1 VLIGTVRPGGDVGR
15 LGQDGRVN
23 EVVRHIGD
31 DERRARLGV
40 RHALAAPVA
49 DTLAAARAVTCL
61 HATEPASVHLAAW
74 ARSGASISEV
84 DDALYVDRSIV
95 KQLAMRR
102 TVFAFPR
109 ELLPAVWGS
118 ASARVADQQLRR
130 MAKEMEATG
139 IAADGLA
146 WAEEHLGL
154 VRRMIEQDGP
164 LTAAQVRAA
173 FPALDAR
180 VSRGKGRYQAD
191 VAVAGSVIVTLAAS
205 GAVVRGENDG
215 GWKVSRPRWTSTA
228 DWLGEVPDTLR
239 AAEGYAALVAA
250 WLRSFGPGTEADLVW
265 WLGSTKTVVRQA
277 FADVGAVSVSLD
289 SGGIG
294 YVLPDDLDPVA
305 DPGPWA
311 SLLPSLDP
319 TTMGWKDR
327 EFHLGDHVD
336 RVFDSNGNGG
346 PTAWWNGRI
355 VGVWCQQPDGQ
366 VDVILAEEV
375 PRGARR
381 ALDLKAAELTAWLD
395 GDVVRSVY
403 LSPLARQH
411 LAQH

>member
-1 VLIGTVRPGGDVGR
+1 
-15 LGQDGRVN
+15 VN
-23 EVVRHIGD
+23 EVVRHVDD
-31 DERRARLGV
+31 DERRARLGT

-49 DTLAAARAVTCL
+49 DTLAATRAMTCL

-102 TVFAFPR
+102 TVFVFPR
-109 ELLPAVWGS
+109 DLLPAVWGS

-130 MAKEMEATG
+130 MAKEMETTG
-139 IAADGLA
+139 IADDGLA

-164 LTAAQVRAA
+164 LTTAQVRAA
-173 FPALDAR
+173 LPALDAR
-180 VSRGKGRYQAD
+180 VSRGKGRYQAE

-205 GAVVRGENDG
+205 GVVVRGQNDG
-215 GWKVSRPRWTSTA
+215 GWKISRPRWTSVA
-228 DWLGEVPDTLR
+228 AWLGEAPDPLPTG
-239 AAEGYAALVAA
+239 EGYAALVTA

-277 FADVGAVSVSLD
+277 LSDVGAVSVSLD
-289 SGGIG
+289 GGGTG
-294 YVLPDDLDPVA
+294 YLLPDDLATVA

-311 SLLPSLDP
+311 ALLPSLDP

-327 EFHLGDHVD
+327 AFHLGDHVD
-336 RVFDSNGNGG
+336 KVFDSNGNGG

-366 VDVILAEEV
+366 VDVVLAEDV
-375 PRGARR
+375 P
-381 ALDLKAAELTAWLD
+381 KAAARAFDAKAEELTAWLD
-395 GDVVRSVY
+395 GDVVRSIY

-411 LAQH
+411 LA

>member
-1 VLIGTVRPGGDVGR
+1 VGGPAVETVRHVD
-15 LGQDGRVN
+15 
-23 EVVRHIGD
+23 D

-74 ARSGASISEV
+74 ARCGATRDDV
-84 DDALYVDRSIV
+84 DHALYADRSVV

-118 ASARVADQQLRR
+118 ASARVAEQQRRR

-139 IAADGLA
+139 VAQDGEA
-146 WAEEHLGL
+146 WTAEHLEL

-164 LTAAQVRAA
+164 MTTSEVRAA
-173 FPALDAR
+173 LPTLDAR
-180 VSRGKGRYQAD
+180 ITRGKGRYQAD
-191 VAVAGSVIVTLAAS
+191 VAVAASVIVTLAAS
-205 GAVVRGENDG
+205 GAIVRGENDG
-215 GWKVSRPRWTSTA
+215 GWKISRPRWTSPKA
-228 DWLGEVPDTLR
+228 WLGDVPDPLPEP
-239 AAEGYAALVAA
+239 EGYAALVAA
-250 WLRSFGPGTEADLVW
+250 WLRSFGPGTEDDLTW
-265 WLGSTKTVVRQA
+265 WLGSTKAAVRRA
-277 FADVGAVSVSLD
+277 LTDVSAVPVSLD
-289 SGGIG
+289 GGG
-294 YVLPDDLDPVA
+294 VGWLLPDDLERVA

-311 SLLPSLDP
+311 ALLPALDP
-319 TTMGWKDR
+319 STMGWKGR
-327 EFHLGDHVD
+327 AFHVGDHVEK
-336 RVFDSNGNGG
+336 VFDRNGNGG

-355 VGVWCQQPDGQ
+355 VGVWFQRPDGR
-366 VDVILAEEV
+366 VEVVLAEDV
-375 PRGARR
+375 PPGGRR
-381 ALDLKAAELTAWLD
+381 ALEAEADELTAWLD

-411 LAQH
+411 LAG